1 MVSAAFKI
9 EFPGIYEINEI
20 QLPSTGPH
28 ISFVGR
34 IYSIPEQQE
43 NDCLFGIHLF
53 EYNNFNFRDKG
64 KVNFKIQVVY
74 EAGPN
79 SRFAKLASKLQ
90 LGKLVFIS

>member
-53 EYNNFNFRDKG
+53 EYNNLFLKFT
-64 KVNFKIQVVY
+64 F
-74 EAGPN
+74 PL
-79 SRFAKLASKLQ
+79 SLKLK
-90 LGKLVFIS
+90 